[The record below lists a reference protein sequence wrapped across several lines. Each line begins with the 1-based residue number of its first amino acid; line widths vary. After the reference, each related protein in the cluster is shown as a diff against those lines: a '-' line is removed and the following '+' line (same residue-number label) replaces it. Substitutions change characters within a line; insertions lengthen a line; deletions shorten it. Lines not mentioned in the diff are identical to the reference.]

1 MKVKTIIRGAMLV
14 TLMASTACV
23 PFDTIIIDNG
33 YYDDPFYGP
42 GLPPPPVVNPMPPA
56 PHPNGPDHHP
66 DHRPDNHPDYRP
78 DNRPDDRPDHR
89 PDNRPDDKPNVKPS
103 KPDNKPDVRPSGS
116 GGGKRPGSVN
126 TGGSGKRPSNR
137 RH

>member
-42 GLPPPPVVNPMPPA
+42 GLPPPPVVAPLPPHNHAPAPA
-56 PHPNGPDHHP
+56 PHKPDPKPNHRPDNGPDHK
-66 DHRPDNHPDYRP
+66 P
-78 DNRPDDRPDHR
+78 DNRPD
-89 PDNRPDDKPNVKPS
+89 NKPSVNPS
-103 KPDNKPDVRPSGS
+103 KPNNKPDVKP
-116 GGGKRPGSVN
+116 GGGGDGKRPGGVN